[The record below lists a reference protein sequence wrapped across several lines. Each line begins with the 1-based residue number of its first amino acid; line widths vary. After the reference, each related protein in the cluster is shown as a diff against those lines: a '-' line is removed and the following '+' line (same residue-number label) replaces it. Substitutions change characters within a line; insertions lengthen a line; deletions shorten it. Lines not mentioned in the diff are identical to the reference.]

1 MFKYK
6 ISIIVLTGVLLIPDL
21 RIQDYTF
28 KGIQYMLPFF
38 FSIYIVL
45 TLIQKKYSSVSF
57 KFLTGAFQLFFALIL
72 SLMLYSYLMDNSI
85 RAIIGKSQYWLFACL
100 IFWFLSRYKFTEKDL
115 QLIAKGMFIWSIFIG
130 FIYIYIYFWGDFGV
144 NFGSLFLKKNH
155 LGNIRIIGQFD
166 PAQFVLIGFAV
177 NFFYKL
183 VKIPKE
189 ILIFSIV
196 LYILCFF
203 MHQTR
208 TYLISTIC
216 LFPFFFFFPKQIS
229 FPFFKFLLI
238 TGTLLILVSVLAFVF
253 PIIIEVALERNLTLL
268 GNINEINEYRGRQ
281 TENIWALSLFKENP
295 FTGVGFGSNS
305 FYQPKFL
312 SGDTVPIY
320 GVHNN
325 YFFLLAGF
333 GIFGLILYLL
343 ISVVFIIITFRNIKT
358 IKAPFLK
365 LVFISSGLMYLA
377 KLIQGW
383 ATMNV
388 SGTPFVFMSFLIG
401 LNIAILNI
409 EKNKRFYSV

>member
-1 MFKYK
+1 
-6 ISIIVLTGVLLIPDL
+6 
-21 RIQDYTF
+21 
-28 KGIQYMLPFF
+28 
-38 FSIYIVL
+38 
-45 TLIQKKYSSVSF
+45 
-57 KFLTGAFQLFFALIL
+57 
-72 SLMLYSYLMDNSI
+72 
-85 RAIIGKSQYWLFACL
+85 
-100 IFWFLSRYKFTEKDL
+100 
-115 QLIAKGMFIWSIFIG
+115 
-130 FIYIYIYFWGDFGV
+130 
-144 NFGSLFLKKNH
+144 
-155 LGNIRIIGQFD
+155 
-166 PAQFVLIGFAV
+166 
-177 NFFYKL
+177 
-183 VKIPKE
+183 
-189 ILIFSIV
+189 
-196 LYILCFF
+196 